1 LGHSI
6 LNINPKSKEEEYY
19 LLYMRHY
26 LQFVLKERRL
36 LSFGL
41 TFTFFSSFGQTFLIS
56 LFVPFFLTNF
66 NLSNTAF
73 GSLYSLATL
82 SSAISLPFLGK
93 WIDRL
98 PLKKFSIMVAM
109 GLMLAAFTVSIA
121 WHVAILFAGLLM
133 LRLAGQGLS
142 GHTAQTAMAKF
153 YNYQRGKA
161 LSIASLGY
169 PFGEAVLP
177 LIIAALIPILGWRG
191 AWGGISIA
199 IGVLL
204 IPFVLKIL
212 GGKMD
217 AHTTPDPEAAQANDD
232 AGDYRIVLT
241 DKRFYLLLPAVLLPA
256 FWVTGL
262 FLYQVS
268 IAGQLG
274 WSATLIATA
283 FIAHALARILSSVF
297 VGPAIDAFSA
307 GQLFPYHLIP
317 IGLGFM
323 VAYFHP
329 GSWSA
334 FIYMFLMGMTLGVSS
349 NIKTALWTEM
359 YGAETVGTI
368 RSLFSSLMV
377 FSTAMSPFIMGWLID
392 NGVPMTDILLTA
404 VTTVIVATGL
414 ALLAFRQDLWD
425 NQTNN

>member
-1 LGHSI
+1 
-6 LNINPKSKEEEYY
+6 
-19 LLYMRHY
+19 MRHY

-56 LFVPFFLTNF
+56 LFVPYFLSNF

-98 PLKKFSIMVAM
+98 PLKRFSLMVAM

-121 WHVAILFAGLLM
+121 WHVAILFVGLLM

-169 PFGEAVLP
+169 PMGEAVLP
-177 LIIAALIPILGWRG
+177 LIIAALIPLMGWRG
-191 AWGGISIA
+191 AWGGISIV
-199 IGVLL
+199 IGLLL

-212 GGKMD
+212 GGDMD
-217 AHTTPDPEAAQANDD
+217 AHTTPDPDEADARDD
-232 AGDYRIVLT
+232 AADYRMVLT

-268 IAGQLG
+268 IAGELG
-274 WSATLIATA
+274 WTATLIASA
-283 FIAHALARILSSVF
+283 FTAHALARILSSLS

-307 GQLFPYHLIP
+307 RQLFPYHLLP
-317 IGLGFM
+317 IGLGFA

-329 GSWSA
+329 GNWSA
-334 FIYMFLMGMTLGVSS
+334 FLYMFLMGMTLGISA
-349 NIKTALWTEM
+349 NLKTALWTEM
-359 YGAETVGTI
+359 YGSESVGTI
-368 RSLFSSLMV
+368 RSMFSSLMV
-377 FSTAMSPFIMGWLID
+377 FSTALSPFLMGWLID

-404 VTTVIVATGL
+404 ITTVIGATGL
-414 ALLAFRQDLWD
+414 ALLAFRRELWE
-425 NQTNN
+425 

>member
-1 LGHSI
+1 M
-6 LNINPKSKEEEYY
+6 K
-19 LLYMRHY
+19 HY

-56 LFVPFFLTNF
+56 LFVPFFLSNF
-66 NLSNTAF
+66 NLSNAAF
-73 GSLYSLATL
+73 GSLYSVATL
-82 SSAISLPFLGK
+82 TSALSLPFLGK

-98 PLKKFSIMVAM
+98 PLRRFSLMVAM
-109 GLMLAAFTVSIA
+109 ALMLAAFTVSIA
-121 WHVAILFAGLLM
+121 WHVAILFAGLLL

-142 GHTAQTAMAKF
+142 THTAQTAMAKF
-153 YNYQRGKA
+153 YHYQRGKA

-177 LIIAALIPILGWRG
+177 LLIAALIPVLGWRG

-199 IGVLL
+199 IGILL
-204 IPFVLKIL
+204 IPYVLKVL
-212 GGKMD
+212 GGAMD
-217 AHTTPDPEAAQANDD
+217 QYTTPDPEEYALQNPADS
-232 AGDYRIVLT
+232 YRRVFS

-268 IAGQLG
+268 IAGELG
-274 WSATLIATA
+274 WSATLIASA
-283 FIAHALARILSSVF
+283 FIAHALARIISSLS
-297 VGPAIDAFSA
+297 VGPAIDSFSA
-307 GQLFPYHLIP
+307 RQLFPYHLLP
-317 IGLGFM
+317 IGLGFL

-334 FIYMFLMGMTLGVSS
+334 FLYMFLMGMTLGVSS
-349 NIKTALWTEM
+349 NLKTALWTEM
-359 YGAETVGTI
+359 YGAESVGQI

-377 FSTAMSPFIMGWLID
+377 FSTALSPFMMGWLLD
-392 NGVPMTDILLTA
+392 NGISMPSIMLTA
-404 VTTVIVATGL
+404 LTSVVGATGL
-414 ALLAFRQDLWD
+414 ALLAFRRELW
-425 NQTNN
+425 N

>member
-1 LGHSI
+1 M
-6 LNINPKSKEEEYY
+6 K
-19 LLYMRHY
+19 HY

-56 LFVPFFLTNF
+56 LFVPFFLSNF
-66 NLSNTAF
+66 NLSNAAF

-82 SSAISLPFLGK
+82 SGAIALPFLGK

-98 PLKKFSIMVAM
+98 PLKRYSIMVAM

-121 WHVAILFAGLLM
+121 WHIAILFVGLLM
-133 LRLAGQGLS
+133 LRVAGQGLS

-153 YNYQRGKA
+153 YHYERGKA
-161 LSIASLGY
+161 LSIASLGF

-177 LIIAALIPILGWRG
+177 LAVTALIPLLGWRG

-199 IGVLL
+199 IAVLL
-204 IPFVLKIL
+204 IPFVMKIL

-217 AHTTPDPEAAQANDD
+217 DYTTPDPKEVQSQDD
-232 AGDYRIVLT
+232 AEHYRMVLS

-274 WSATLIATA
+274 WSATLIASA
-283 FIAHALARILSSVF
+283 FVGHAIARSLSSLVI
-297 VGPAIDAFSA
+297 GPLIDEFSA
-307 GQLFPYHLIP
+307 RQLFPYHLVP
-317 IGLGFM
+317 IGLGFLM
-323 VAYFHP
+323 AFFHP

-334 FIYMFLMGMTLGVSS
+334 FAYMFLMGITLGLTG
-349 NIKTALWTEM
+349 NLKTALWTEM

-368 RSLFSSLMV
+368 RSMFSSLKI
-377 FSTAMSPFIMGWLID
+377 FATAMSPVIMGWLID
-392 NGVPMTDILLTA
+392 TGVPMTDILLTA
-404 VTTVIVATGL
+404 TTTVFVATAL
-414 ALLAFRQDLWD
+414 AVLAFRDEFWD
-425 NQTNN
+425 

>member
-1 LGHSI
+1 M
-6 LNINPKSKEEEYY
+6 KQ
-19 LLYMRHY
+19 Y

-56 LFVPFFLTNF
+56 LFVPFFLSNF
-66 NLSNTAF
+66 NLSNAAF

-98 PLKKFSIMVAM
+98 PLRRFSLMVAL

-121 WHVAILFAGLLM
+121 WHVTILFVGLLM

-169 PFGEAVLP
+169 PMGEAVLP
-177 LIIAALIPILGWRG
+177 LIVAALIPLLGWRG

-199 IGVLL
+199 IGLLL

-212 GGKMD
+212 SGDMD
-217 AHTTPDPEAAQANDD
+217 AHTTPDPKEAHARDD
-232 AGDYRIVLT
+232 SSDYRTVFT

-274 WSATLIATA
+274 WTATLIASA
-283 FIAHALARILSSVF
+283 FAAHALARILSSLS
-297 VGPAIDAFSA
+297 VGPAIDALSA
-307 GQLFPYHLIP
+307 RQLFPYHLLP
-317 IGLGFM
+317 IGLGFA

-329 GSWSA
+329 GNWSA
-334 FIYMFLMGMTLGVSS
+334 FLYMFLMGLTLGISG
-349 NIKTALWTEM
+349 NLKTALWTEM
-359 YGAETVGTI
+359 YGSEAVGTI
-368 RSLFSSLMV
+368 RSMFSSLMV
-377 FSTAMSPFIMGWLID
+377 FSTALSPFLMGWLID
-392 NGVPMTDILLTA
+392 KGVPMTDILLVAISSVVGATA
-404 VTTVIVATGL
+404 L
-414 ALLAFRQDLWD
+414 ALLAFRRELWE
-425 NQTNN
+425 

>member
-1 LGHSI
+1 M
-6 LNINPKSKEEEYY
+6 K
-19 LLYMRHY
+19 HY

-56 LFVPFFLTNF
+56 LFVPYFLSNF
-66 NLSNTAF
+66 NLSNAAF

-93 WIDRL
+93 WIDRI
-98 PLKKFSIMVAM
+98 PLKRFSLMVAM

-121 WHVAILFAGLLM
+121 WHVAMLFAGLLM

-169 PFGEAVLP
+169 PMGEAVLP
-177 LIIAALIPILGWRG
+177 LIIAALIPLMGWRG

-199 IGVLL
+199 IGLLL
-204 IPFVLKIL
+204 IPFVLKVL
-212 GGKMD
+212 GGHMD
-217 AHTTPDPEAAQANDD
+217 AHTTPDPNEADARND
-232 AGDYRIVLT
+232 AADYRMVLT

-268 IAGQLG
+268 IADELG
-274 WSATLIATA
+274 WTATLIASA
-283 FIAHALARILSSVF
+283 FTAHALARILSSLS
-297 VGPAIDAFSA
+297 VGPAIDALSA
-307 GQLFPYHLIP
+307 RQLFPYHLFP
-317 IGLGFM
+317 IGLGFA

-329 GSWSA
+329 GNWSA
-334 FIYMFLMGMTLGVSS
+334 FLYMFLMGITLGISG
-349 NIKTALWTEM
+349 NLKTALWTEM
-359 YGAETVGTI
+359 YGSESVGTI
-368 RSLFSSLMV
+368 RSMFSSLMV
-377 FSTAMSPFIMGWLID
+377 FSTALSPFLMGWLID
-392 NGVPMTDILLTA
+392 NGVPMTNILLTA
-404 VTTVIVATGL
+404 ITTVIGATGL
-414 ALLAFRQDLWD
+414 ALLAFRRELWE
-425 NQTNN
+425 